1 MMSPVQRAI
10 SQRHKHILIGVGVL
24 VAGLWVL
31 LVMYLLRESRNAT
44 TEVQPGAVAVTS
56 APTFNSNST
65 VTLSGSRPSATSL
78 LHHKV
83 SSTPMVYRSVTPNQS
98 MGSTSTFHIHQ
109 TSSATPHSVGG
120 GGSGSIGVLT
130 TTSSSSNRGIQ
141 STTASYTGAIY
152 IPLATNAITAV
163 GATTAEE
170 VVNQKMG
177 IIRRAKMTNDGEYP
191 GGRPDPVPDEE
202 DDPTPVGDV
211 VWPLMVLLAAVYAF
225 FCYRRR
231 RARA

>member
-1 MMSPVQRAI
+1 MISPVQRAI
-10 SQRHKHILIGVGVL
+10 SLRHKHIVIGVGVL

-31 LVMYLLRESRNAT
+31 LVMYLLKESHNAT

-98 MGSTSTFHIHQ
+98 MSSTSTFHIHQ

-120 GGSGSIGVLT
+120 GSGSTGVLA

-141 STTASYTGAIY
+141 STTASYSGAIY

-177 IIRRAKMTNDGEYP
+177 IIRRARMTNEGEYP
-191 GGRPDPVPDEE
+191 EDREDPVPDEVVV
-202 DDPTPVGDV
+202 PVGDV
-211 VWPLMVLLAAVYAF
+211 VWPLMGLLAAVYAF

-231 RARA
+231 RTRA

>member
-1 MMSPVQRAI
+1 MISPVQRAI
-10 SQRHKHILIGVGVL
+10 SLRHKHILVGVGVL

-31 LVMYLLRESRNAT
+31 LVMYLLKESHNAT
-44 TEVQPGAVAVTS
+44 TEVHPGAVAVTS

-98 MGSTSTFHIHQ
+98 MSSTSTFHIHQ

-120 GGSGSIGVLT
+120 GSGSTGVLA

-141 STTASYTGAIY
+141 STTASYSGAIY
-152 IPLATNAITAV
+152 IPLPTNAITAV

-177 IIRRAKMTNDGEYP
+177 IIRRARMTNEGEYP
-191 GGRPDPVPDEE
+191 EDREDPVPDEVIV
-202 DDPTPVGDV
+202 PVGDV

-231 RARA
+231 RTRA

>member
-1 MMSPVQRAI
+1 MISPVQRAI
-10 SQRHKHILIGVGVL
+10 SLRHKHIVIGVGVL

-31 LVMYLLRESRNAT
+31 LVMYLLKESHNAT
-44 TEVQPGAVAVTS
+44 TEVHPGAVAVTS

-83 SSTPMVYRSVTPNQS
+83 SSTQMVYRSVTPNQS
-98 MGSTSTFHIHQ
+98 MSSTSTFHIHQ

-120 GGSGSIGVLT
+120 GSGSTGVLA

-141 STTASYTGAIY
+141 STTASYSGTIY
-152 IPLATNAITAV
+152 IPLAMNAITAV

-177 IIRRAKMTNDGEYP
+177 IIRRARMTNEGEYP
-191 GGRPDPVPDEE
+191 DDREDPVPDEVVV
-202 DDPTPVGDV
+202 PVGDV

-231 RARA
+231 RTRA

>member
-10 SQRHKHILIGVGVL
+10 SLRHKHILIGVGVL

-31 LVMYLLRESRNAT
+31 LVMYLLKESRNAT
-44 TEVQPGAVAVTS
+44 KEIQPGAVAVTS

-83 SSTPMVYRSVTPNQS
+83 PSTPMVYRSVTPNQS
-98 MGSTSTFHIHQ
+98 MSSTSTFHIHQ

-120 GGSGSIGVLT
+120 GGSGSTGVLA

-141 STTASYTGAIY
+141 STTASYSGAIY

-170 VVNQKMG
+170 VVNQKLG
-177 IIRRAKMTNDGEYP
+177 VIHRAKMTDDGEYP
-191 GGRPDPVPDEE
+191 GGRPDPVPDE

>member
-1 MMSPVQRAI
+1 MISPVQRAI
-10 SQRHKHILIGVGVL
+10 SLRHKHIVIGVGVL

-31 LVMYLLRESRNAT
+31 LVMYLLKESHNAT

-65 VTLSGSRPSATSL
+65 VTLSDSRPSATSL

-83 SSTPMVYRSVTPNQS
+83 SSTQMVYRSVTPNQS
-98 MGSTSTFHIHQ
+98 MRSTSTFHIHQ

-120 GGSGSIGVLT
+120 GSGSTGVLA

-141 STTASYTGAIY
+141 STTASYSGAIY

-177 IIRRAKMTNDGEYP
+177 IIRRARMTNEGEYP
-191 GGRPDPVPDEE
+191 EDREDPVPDEVIV
-202 DDPTPVGDV
+202 PVGDV

-231 RARA
+231 RTRA

>member
-1 MMSPVQRAI
+1 MISPVQRAI
-10 SQRHKHILIGVGVL
+10 SLRHKHIVIGVGVL

-31 LVMYLLRESRNAT
+31 LVMYLLKESRNAT

-83 SSTPMVYRSVTPNQS
+83 SSTQMVYRSVTPNQS
-98 MGSTSTFHIHQ
+98 MSSTSTFHIHQ

-120 GGSGSIGVLT
+120 GSGSTGVLA

-141 STTASYTGAIY
+141 STTASYSGTIY

-177 IIRRAKMTNDGEYP
+177 IIRRARMTNEGEYP
-191 GGRPDPVPDEE
+191 EDREDPVPDEVIV
-202 DDPTPVGDV
+202 PVGDV

-231 RARA
+231 RTRA

>member
-1 MMSPVQRAI
+1 MISPVQRAI
-10 SQRHKHILIGVGVL
+10 SLRHKHIVIGVGVL

-31 LVMYLLRESRNAT
+31 LVMYLLKESHNAT

-83 SSTPMVYRSVTPNQS
+83 SSTQMVYRSVTPNQS
-98 MGSTSTFHIHQ
+98 MSSTSTFHIHQ

-120 GGSGSIGVLT
+120 GSGSTGVLA

-141 STTASYTGAIY
+141 STTASYSGTIY
-152 IPLATNAITAV
+152 IPLAMNAITAV

-177 IIRRAKMTNDGEYP
+177 IIRRARMTNEGEYP
-191 GGRPDPVPDEE
+191 EDREDPVPDEVIV
-202 DDPTPVGDV
+202 PVGDV

-231 RARA
+231 RTRA

>member
-10 SQRHKHILIGVGVL
+10 SLRHKHILIGVGVL

-31 LVMYLLRESRNAT
+31 LVMYLLKESRNAT
-44 TEVQPGAVAVTS
+44 TEIQPGAVAVTS

-98 MGSTSTFHIHQ
+98 MSSTSTFHIHQ

-120 GGSGSIGVLT
+120 GGSGSTGVLA
-130 TTSSSSNRGIQ
+130 TTSSSSSRGIQ
-141 STTASYTGAIY
+141 STTASYSGVIY

-177 IIRRAKMTNDGEYP
+177 IIRRAKMDDYP
-191 GGRPDPVPDEE
+191 DDREDPVPDEVV
-202 DDPTPVGDV
+202 TPVGDV
-211 VWPLMVLLAAVYAF
+211 VWPLMALLAAVYAF

>member
-44 TEVQPGAVAVTS
+44 TEVHPGAVAVTS

-83 SSTPMVYRSVTPNQS
+83 PSTPMVYRSVTPNQS
-98 MGSTSTFHIHQ
+98 MSSTSTFHIHQ

-120 GGSGSIGVLT
+120 GGSGSTGVLAT
-130 TTSSSSNRGIQ
+130 TSSSSSNRGIQ
-141 STTASYTGAIY
+141 STTASYSGAIY

-177 IIRRAKMTNDGEYP
+177 IIRRARMTNDGEYP
-191 GGRPDPVPDEE
+191 DDREDPIPDEVV
-202 DDPTPVGDV
+202 TPVGDV

>member
-10 SQRHKHILIGVGVL
+10 SQHHKHILIGVGVL

-83 SSTPMVYRSVTPNQS
+83 PSTPMVYRSVTPNQS
-98 MGSTSTFHIHQ
+98 MSSTSTFHIHQ

-120 GGSGSIGVLT
+120 GGSGSTGVLAT
-130 TTSSSSNRGIQ
+130 TSSSSSSNRGIQ
-141 STTASYTGAIY
+141 STTASYSGAIY

-177 IIRRAKMTNDGEYP
+177 IIRRARMTNDGEYP
-191 GGRPDPVPDEE
+191 DDREDPVPDEVIV
-202 DDPTPVGDV
+202 PVGDV

-231 RARA
+231 RTRA

>member
-1 MMSPVQRAI
+1 MSSVQRAI
-10 SQRHKHILIGVGVL
+10 SQRHKQIMIGVGII

-98 MGSTSTFHIHQ
+98 MSSTSTFHIHQ

-120 GGSGSIGVLT
+120 GGSGSTGVLA

-141 STTASYTGAIY
+141 STTASYSGAIY
-152 IPLATNAITAV
+152 IPLASNAITAV

-170 VVNQKMG
+170 VVNQKLG
-177 IIRRAKMTNDGEYP
+177 VIHRAKMTDDGEYP

-211 VWPLMVLLAAVYAF
+211 VWPLMALFAAVYAF

>member
-1 MMSPVQRAI
+1 MISPVQRAI
-10 SQRHKHILIGVGVL
+10 SLRHKHIVIGVGVL

-31 LVMYLLRESRNAT
+31 LVMYLLKESRNAT
-44 TEVQPGAVAVTS
+44 TEVHPGAVAVTS

-98 MGSTSTFHIHQ
+98 MSSTSTFHIHQ

-120 GGSGSIGVLT
+120 GSGSTGVLA

-141 STTASYTGAIY
+141 STTASYSGTIY
-152 IPLATNAITAV
+152 IPLAMNAITAV

-177 IIRRAKMTNDGEYP
+177 IIRRARMTNEGEYP
-191 GGRPDPVPDEE
+191 EDREDPVPDEVIV
-202 DDPTPVGDV
+202 PVGDV

-231 RARA
+231 RTRA

>member
-1 MMSPVQRAI
+1 MISPVQRAI
-10 SQRHKHILIGVGVL
+10 SLRHKHIVIGVGVL

-31 LVMYLLRESRNAT
+31 LVMYLLKESHNAT

-56 APTFNSNST
+56 APTFNGNST

-98 MGSTSTFHIHQ
+98 MSSTSTFHIHQ

-120 GGSGSIGVLT
+120 GSGSTGVLA

-141 STTASYTGAIY
+141 STTASYSGTIY
-152 IPLATNAITAV
+152 IPLAMNAITAV

-177 IIRRAKMTNDGEYP
+177 IIRRARMTNEGEYP
-191 GGRPDPVPDEE
+191 EDREDPVPDEVVV
-202 DDPTPVGDV
+202 PVGDV

-231 RARA
+231 RTRA

>member
-1 MMSPVQRAI
+1 MISPVQRAI
-10 SQRHKHILIGVGVL
+10 SLRHKHIVIGVGVL

-31 LVMYLLRESRNAT
+31 LVMYLLKESHNAT
-44 TEVQPGAVAVTS
+44 TEVHPGAVAVTS

-83 SSTPMVYRSVTPNQS
+83 SSTQMVYRSVTPNQS
-98 MGSTSTFHIHQ
+98 MSSTSTFHIHQ

-120 GGSGSIGVLT
+120 GSGSTGVLA

-141 STTASYTGAIY
+141 STTASYSGTIY
-152 IPLATNAITAV
+152 IPLAMNAITAV

-177 IIRRAKMTNDGEYP
+177 IIRRARMTNEGEYP
-191 GGRPDPVPDEE
+191 EDREDPVPDEVIV
-202 DDPTPVGDV
+202 PVGDV

-231 RARA
+231 RTRA

>member
-1 MMSPVQRAI
+1 MISPVQRAI
-10 SQRHKHILIGVGVL
+10 SQRNKHILIGVGVL

-31 LVMYLLRESRNAT
+31 LVMYLLKESHNAT

-83 SSTPMVYRSVTPNQS
+83 SSTQMVYRSVTPNQS
-98 MGSTSTFHIHQ
+98 MSSTSTFRIHQ

-120 GGSGSIGVLT
+120 GSGSTGVLA

-141 STTASYTGAIY
+141 STTASYSGAIY
-152 IPLATNAITAV
+152 IPLPTNAITAV

-177 IIRRAKMTNDGEYP
+177 IIRRARMTNEGEYP
-191 GGRPDPVPDEE
+191 EDREDPVPDEVVV
-202 DDPTPVGDV
+202 PVGDV

-231 RARA
+231 RTRA

>member
-1 MMSPVQRAI
+1 MISPVQRAI
-10 SQRHKHILIGVGVL
+10 SLRHKHIVIGVGVL

-31 LVMYLLRESRNAT
+31 LVMYLLKASHNAT
-44 TEVQPGAVAVTS
+44 TEVHPGAVAVTS

-83 SSTPMVYRSVTPNQS
+83 SSTQMVYRSVTPNQS
-98 MGSTSTFHIHQ
+98 MSSTSTFHIHQ

-120 GGSGSIGVLT
+120 GSGSTGVLA

-141 STTASYTGAIY
+141 STTASYSGTIY

-177 IIRRAKMTNDGEYP
+177 IIRRARMTNEGEYP
-191 GGRPDPVPDEE
+191 EDREDPVPDEVIV
-202 DDPTPVGDV
+202 PVGDV

-231 RARA
+231 RTRA

>member
-1 MMSPVQRAI
+1 MISPVQRAI
-10 SQRHKHILIGVGVL
+10 SLRHKHIVIGVGVL

-31 LVMYLLRESRNAT
+31 LVMYLLKESHNAT
-44 TEVQPGAVAVTS
+44 TEVQPGVVAVTS

-98 MGSTSTFHIHQ
+98 MSSTSTFRIHQ

-120 GGSGSIGVLT
+120 GSGSTGVLA

-141 STTASYTGAIY
+141 STTASYSGTIY

-177 IIRRAKMTNDGEYP
+177 IIRRARMTNEGEYP
-191 GGRPDPVPDEE
+191 EGRPDPVPDEE
-202 DDPTPVGDV
+202 DNPTPVGDV

-231 RARA
+231 RTRA

>member
-10 SQRHKHILIGVGVL
+10 SLRHKQIMIGVGII

-44 TEVQPGAVAVTS
+44 TEVQPGVVAVTS

-83 SSTPMVYRSVTPNQS
+83 SSTPMVYRSETPNQS
-98 MGSTSTFHIHQ
+98 MGSTSTFHLYQ

-120 GGSGSIGVLT
+120 GGSGSAGVIA
-130 TTSSSSNRGIQ
+130 TTSGSGSRGIQ
-141 STTASYTGAIY
+141 YTAIAYTGSYLNTGIDA
-152 IPLATNAITAV
+152 LTEV
-163 GATTAEE
+163 GAT
-170 VVNQKMG
+170 
-177 IIRRAKMTNDGEYP
+177 RAKAIARQEAQETPEVSGPRKVNS
-191 GGRPDPVPDEE
+191 DPR
-202 DDPTPVGDV
+202 DPFLDPVGDV
-211 VWPLMVLLAAVYAF
+211 VWPLMALLAAVYAF

-231 RARA
+231 RTRA

>member
-10 SQRHKHILIGVGVL
+10 SQRHKQIMIGVGII

-31 LVMYLLRESRNAT
+31 LVMYLLKESRNAT
-44 TEVQPGAVAVTS
+44 TEIQPGAVAVTS

-98 MGSTSTFHIHQ
+98 MSSTSTFHIHQ

-120 GGSGSIGVLT
+120 GGSGSTGVLA
-130 TTSSSSNRGIQ
+130 TTSSSSSRGIQ
-141 STTASYTGAIY
+141 STTASYSGVIY

-177 IIRRAKMTNDGEYP
+177 IIRRAKMDDYP
-191 GGRPDPVPDEE
+191 DDREDPVPDEVV
-202 DDPTPVGDV
+202 TPVGDV
-211 VWPLMVLLAAVYAF
+211 VWPLMALLAAVYAF

-231 RARA
+231 RTRA

>member
-1 MMSPVQRAI
+1 MISPVQRAI
-10 SQRHKHILIGVGVL
+10 SLRHKHIVIGVGVL

-31 LVMYLLRESRNAT
+31 LVMYLLKESHKAT

-98 MGSTSTFHIHQ
+98 MSSTSTFHLHQ
-109 TSSATPHSVGG
+109 TSSATTHSIG
-120 GGSGSIGVLT
+120 GGSGSTGVLA

-141 STTASYTGAIY
+141 STTASYSGTIY
-152 IPLATNAITAV
+152 IPLPTNAITAV

-177 IIRRAKMTNDGEYP
+177 IIRRARMTNEGEYP
-191 GGRPDPVPDEE
+191 EDREDPVPDEVIV
-202 DDPTPVGDV
+202 PVGDV

-231 RARA
+231 RTRA

>member
-1 MMSPVQRAI
+1 MISPVQRAI
-10 SQRHKHILIGVGVL
+10 SLRHKHIVIGAGVL

-31 LVMYLLRESRNAT
+31 LVMYLLKESHNAT

-65 VTLSGSRPSATSL
+65 VTLSGSHPSATSL

-98 MGSTSTFHIHQ
+98 MSSTSTFHLHQ

-120 GGSGSIGVLT
+120 GSGSTGVLA
-130 TTSSSSNRGIQ
+130 TTSSSSNRGIL
-141 STTASYTGAIY
+141 STTASYSGAIY
-152 IPLATNAITAV
+152 IPLPTNAITAV

-177 IIRRAKMTNDGEYP
+177 IIRRARMTNEGEYP
-191 GGRPDPVPDEE
+191 EDREDPVPDEVIV
-202 DDPTPVGDV
+202 PVGDV

-231 RARA
+231 RTRA